1 MSAGGVDIKGIPQLR
16 ARIEAITPNAKLLRT
31 IALSAVREQK
41 LLVPRRTGNLGRSIH
56 LGAVSATRAET
67 IASANYAIYVERGTQ
82 PHEIRPKRA
91 KALRWAAS
99 SGDAR
104 LTGTPRTG
112 GKVRFAKRVQHPGTK
127 AQPFMV
133 PGAQKAVE
141 SAGLKSAVV
150 KSWNDAA

>member
-1 MSAGGVDIKGIPQLR
+1 MSAEISGIPQLR
-16 ARIEAITPNAKLLRT
+16 ARIEAIKPNAQLLRT

-41 LLVPRRTGNLGRSIH
+41 LLAPRKTGNLGRSIH
-56 LGAVSATRAET
+56 IGAVTPTRAET
-67 IASANYAIYVERGTQ
+67 SASADYAGYVEQGTR
-82 PHEIRPKRA
+82 PHVIRPKNR

-104 LTGTPRTG
+104 LSGSPRSG
-112 GKVRFAKRVQHPGTK
+112 GRVRFAKRVQHPGTR

-141 SAGLKSAVV
+141 GAGLKATVV
-150 KSWNDAA
+150 KAWDSAA